1 MTLVTPLALFLSLLA
16 LPFAS
21 ARLTIRKLGLAL
33 CILILHVGAT
43 ALSYDYAQTHIA
55 DSAMYYYD
63 LWHFAG
69 RPWWSLSTTF
79 VIHLTQLFR
88 NSLGAS
94 YFDCFMMFQTIGFW
108 GIIILMRT
116 FEEIKDRIAS
126 PESAMS
132 SVLLFMPT
140 IHYWTSPIGK
150 DAILF
155 FAIALSTWSSL
166 NLQKRY
172 LRFAFGVLVMTMARA
187 HIAAVVMAS
196 LVIAAAMY
204 RGLSFGRRLVLLVPA
219 FSALLILGVVVQS
232 SIGLNLSDAGSVA
245 KFLEEKSVVIVAAA
259 GNTSLNTASFPMRLL
274 SLLFRPF
281 FVDARNMLG
290 IVASVENLFILLMFF
305 YFLFRWRE
313 VIDLYRKV
321 FFIRFS
327 AVLTLSLI
335 LLLAI
340 VNYNVGLG
348 LRERT
353 MFLPPLLSIFVALW
367 AFRQRMKLGQ
377 QPGRV
382 APPPGAQMPVPA
394 VAAARNLGPRT

>member
-1 MTLVTPLALFLSLLA
+1 VTLVTPLALFLSLLA

-21 ARLTIRKLGLAL
+21 ARLTLRKLGLAL
-33 CILILHVGAT
+33 CLLILHVGAT

-63 LWHFAG
+63 LWHFGG

-79 VIHLTQLFR
+79 VIHVTQLFR
-88 NSLGAS
+88 NGLGAS

-116 FEEIKDRIAS
+116 FEEINDRLLV
-126 PESAMS
+126 PEGPLPNL
-132 SVLLFMPT
+132 LLFMPT

-166 NLQKRY
+166 NLKKRY
-172 LRFAFGVLVMTMARA
+172 LRFALGVLIMMMARA

-196 LVIAAAMY
+196 LVIAAALY
-204 RGLSFGRRLVLLVPA
+204 RGLSFGRRMMLLVPA
-219 FSALLILGVVVQS
+219 FTALVILGVVVQS

-281 FVDARNMLG
+281 FVDARNALG
-290 IVASVENLFILLMFF
+290 LVASVENLFIVLMFT

-321 FFIRFS
+321 FFIRF
-327 AVLTLSLI
+327 ALILTFSLI

-348 LRERT
+348 LRQRT
-353 MFLPPLLSIFVALW
+353 MFLPPLLSIFVAVW
-367 AFRQRMKLGQ
+367 AFRERMKG
-377 QPGRV
+377 V
-382 APPPGAQMPVPA
+382 HPPPHVASAPQAPMPVPA
-394 VAAARNLGPRT
+394 AAGTLNPEPRA